1 MIADSNSPCRQP
13 ASPSGGAGRIYLKL
27 KNGDILEVDGATI
40 KRKLAFYVVTR
51 DGKEVARFHHSDV
64 AGCWKGTPE
73 EPKK

>member
-1 MIADSNSPCRQP
+1 MIH
-13 ASPSGGAGRIYLKL
+13 LKL

-51 DGKEVARFHHSDV
+51 DGKEVAWFHHHDV
-64 AGCWKGTPE
+64 AGCWKETPE